1 MITNELT
8 DQEQKDK
15 ENNLRRE
22 DRRHLIYYLKVE
34 NRVTGEL
41 IGRVVDITRKGI
53 LLISHDAFDD
63 HSEIPAKIELG
74 DELFAKMHGHL
85 ELNIRC
91 RWSKKD
97 INPDYFVNGFE
108 FTNQTE
114 DQETVIKKL
123 IDLIGFRD

>member
-1 MITNELT
+1 MITT
-8 DQEQKDK
+8 FADEQFEKDT
-15 ENNLRRE
+15 ENDTRRE

-41 IGRVVDITRKGI
+41 IGRVVDITRKGV
-53 LLISHDAFDD
+53 LLISRDSFESR
-63 HSEIPAKIELG
+63 SEIPVKIELG

-85 ELNIRC
+85 ELNIQC

-97 INPDYFVNGFE
+97 INPEYFVNGFE
-108 FTNQTE
+108 FTNQSE
-114 DQETVIKKL
+114 EQERVISKL